1 MVKDYGAVQGNTEK
15 RKKNI
20 TVSIIILALLLLI
33 EIYLMIN
40 FPRGYIFLALIGVAA
55 LFLVYRIVKS
65 VFIIQEERDS
75 KREKEFESIFK
86 SEKASYLLMRKNFA
100 EIGEMI
106 YLLKGDSGLPL
117 EELISA
123 QKSIAKVTINKNK
136 EHFTSVIQ
144 SNEELK
150 GNLLEINEKFAE
162 IQNSVK
168 ENMEKVSE
176 LVGNE
181 IQSKN
186 LDVILRLNDL
196 EKSINSELEEKI
208 HSIQTSTHVMMEP
221 KDLSILHDV
230 SEESES
236 PQAQESEEI
245 QIPEIEGFEE
255 EPEEIQMPEI
265 EELKEEPEEIQMPEI
280 EELKEEPE
288 EIQMPEIEEL
298 KEEPEEIQMP
308 EIEELKEEPEEIQ
321 MPEIEELKEEPE
333 EIEIP
338 ELEMPELENFE
349 PRPEPLTDNL
359 DTGEFGDLE
368 EKVRELQKIA
378 AEEEPEISS
387 LEVEKNQ
394 EDLSSL
400 IEQVTPSEGEVNHK
414 MTPEEIEKLLS
425 ENEEEEFVP
434 EIDLSNVSE
443 DIPSME
449 EIDKMLAS
457 IPMPV
462 EHTEPEKV
470 SDPDD
475 FSHVMT
481 PDEVAA
487 LIGEATAE
495 QKNEPAPEPEP
506 EISAASGDSNHV
518 MTPDEI
524 AALLASV

>member
-1 MVKDYGAVQGNTEK
+1 MVKDYGAVQGNSEK

-20 TVSIIILALLLLI
+20 IISIMILALLLLV

-40 FPRGYIFLALIGVAA
+40 FPKGYIFLALIGAAA

-65 VFIIQEERDS
+65 VIIIQEERDS

-100 EIGEMI
+100 ELGEMI
-106 YLLKGDSGLPL
+106 YLLKDNSGLPL

-136 EHFTSVIQ
+136 EHFNSVIH

-150 GNLLEINEKFAE
+150 GNLSEINEKFAE
-162 IQNSVK
+162 IQNSLK

-208 HSIQTSTHVMMEP
+208 NSIQVSSHVMMEP
-221 KDLSILHDV
+221 KDLSILQDI
-230 SEESES
+230 S
-236 PQAQESEEI
+236 
-245 QIPEIEGFEE
+245 E
-255 EPEEIQMPEI
+255 EPESSKPQEEKETEMPVI
-265 EELKEEPEEIQMPEI
+265 EEFN
-280 EELKEEPE
+280 
-288 EIQMPEIEEL
+288 
-298 KEEPEEIQMP
+298 
-308 EIEELKEEPEEIQ
+308 
-321 MPEIEELKEEPE
+321 EEPE

-338 ELEMPELENFE
+338 ELEEAEEELEEIKVPELEEIEEDLEEIQIPELEEIEEEPEEIQIPEIEMPEIENLE
-349 PRPEPLTDNL
+349 PRVEPLTDNP
-359 DTGEFGDLE
+359 DTEEFGDLE
-368 EKVRELQKIA
+368 EKVRQLQQMA
-378 AEEEPEISS
+378 AEEEPQISS
-387 LEVEKNQ
+387 LEVEKTQ

-400 IEQVTPSEGEVNHK
+400 VEQITPSENEANHK
-414 MTPEEIEKLLS
+414 MSPEEIEKLFD
-425 ENEEEEFVP
+425 ENIEEEYVP
-434 EIDLSNVSE
+434 KIDLSNVSE

-457 IPMPV
+457 IPMPGEHV
-462 EHTEPEKV
+462 EPEHTSEPGD
-470 SDPDD
+470 SN
-475 FSHVMT
+475 HVMT

-487 LIGEATAE
+487 LIGEASAE
-495 QKNEPAPEPEP
+495 QENVPEPELEPEP
-506 EISAASGDSNHV
+506 EVSAPSNDSNHV

>member
-1 MVKDYGAVQGNTEK
+1 MVKDYGAVQGNSEK

-20 TVSIIILALLLLI
+20 IISIMILALLLLV

-40 FPRGYIFLALIGVAA
+40 FPKGYIFLALIGAAA

-65 VFIIQEERDS
+65 VIIIQEERDS

-100 EIGEMI
+100 ELGEMI
-106 YLLKGDSGLPL
+106 YLLKDNSGLPL

-136 EHFTSVIQ
+136 EHFNSVIH

-150 GNLLEINEKFAE
+150 GNLSEINEKFAE
-162 IQNSVK
+162 IQNSLK

-208 HSIQTSTHVMMEP
+208 NSIQVSSHVMMEP
-221 KDLSILHDV
+221 KDLSILQDI
-230 SEESES
+230 SEEPES
-236 PQAQESEEI
+236 SKPQEEEETEMPVIEEFNEEPEEMEIPEMEEAEEELEEIKVPELEEIEEEPEEI
-245 QIPEIEGFEE
+245 QIPEIE
-255 EPEEIQMPEI
+255 MPEI
-265 EELKEEPEEIQMPEI
+265 ENL
-280 EELKEEPE
+280 
-288 EIQMPEIEEL
+288 
-298 KEEPEEIQMP
+298 
-308 EIEELKEEPEEIQ
+308 
-321 MPEIEELKEEPE
+321 
-333 EIEIP
+333 
-338 ELEMPELENFE
+338 E
-349 PRPEPLTDNL
+349 PRVEPLTDNL
-359 DTGEFGDLE
+359 DTEEFGDLE
-368 EKVRELQKIA
+368 EKVRQLQQMA
-378 AEEEPEISS
+378 AEEEPQISS
-387 LEVEKNQ
+387 LEVEKTQ

-400 IEQVTPSEGEVNHK
+400 VEQITPSENEANHK
-414 MTPEEIEKLLS
+414 MSPEEIEKLFD
-425 ENEEEEFVP
+425 ENIEEEYVP
-434 EIDLSNVSE
+434 KIDLSNVSE

-457 IPMPV
+457 IPMPGEHV
-462 EHTEPEKV
+462 EPEHTSEPGD
-470 SDPDD
+470 SN
-475 FSHVMT
+475 HVMT

-487 LIGEATAE
+487 LIGEASAE
-495 QKNEPAPEPEP
+495 QENVPEPELEPEP
-506 EISAASGDSNHV
+506 EVSAPSNDSNHV

>member
-15 RKKNI
+15 GKKNI

-208 HSIQTSTHVMMEP
+208 HSIQNSTHVMMEP

-245 QIPEIEGFEE
+245 QIPEIEGFE
-255 EPEEIQMPEI
+255 
-265 EELKEEPEEIQMPEI
+265 
-280 EELKEEPE
+280 
-288 EIQMPEIEEL
+288 
-298 KEEPEEIQMP
+298 
-308 EIEELKEEPEEIQ
+308 EEPEEIQ